1 MLFGVRTLVPLFSK
15 CGDRGDSPLIPPFKL
30 RSESMTYFEQDID
43 VMIDEVGIQ
52 SRVRELGA
60 QISRDYAGRDLTLVG
75 VLKGS
80 IFFLADL
87 ARAIDLP
94 VRIELMGV
102 SSYQDRHE
110 SSGEVRITHD
120 VSTPMGGRH
129 LLLVEDIVDTGLTM
143 QFLLDNLQARQ
154 PASLK
159 VCVLIE
165 KPTRARCKVTLDY
178 RGFVIEDR
186 FVVGYGL
193 DYAERYRNL
202 PFVGAIRERDLQ
214 PHAKIGQ
221 NSD

>member
-1 MLFGVRTLVPLFSK
+1 M
-15 CGDRGDSPLIPPFKL
+15 
-30 RSESMTYFEQDID
+30 DID
-43 VMIDEVGIQ
+43 VIIDEGAIQ
-52 SRVRELGA
+52 SKVRELGA
-60 QISRDYAGRDLTLVG
+60 QISRDYAGRELTLVG
-75 VLKGS
+75 VLKGA

-102 SSYQDRHE
+102 SSYLGRNE
-110 SSGEVRITHD
+110 TSGEVRITHD

-165 KPTRARCKVTLDY
+165 KPTRARCKVPLDY

-193 DYAERYRNL
+193 DYSEKYRNL
-202 PFVGAIRERDLQ
+202 RFVGAL
-214 PHAKIGQ
+214 K
-221 NSD
+221 